1 MSRAASQSQRAQQA
15 RSGRSS
21 RGGDGMTALDNGRGG
36 LISVTNGS
44 VINYGGVDKFGLYPT
59 VGVSVGFLNI
69 LENCCRGDSDRF
81 GVNTNNYGTNSNMN
95 RFLM

>member
-15 RSGRSS
+15 RSGRSG
-21 RGGDGMTALDNGRGG
+21 RGGAGMTGLPNGRGG
-36 LISVTNGS
+36 FVSVTNGS

-59 VGVSVGFLNI
+59 VGVSIGFLNM

-81 GVNTNNYGTNSNMN
+81 GVNTNNYGTAANINK
-95 RFLM
+95 FLM

>member
-15 RSGRSS
+15 RSGRSG
-21 RGGDGMTALDNGRGG
+21 RGGAGMTALPNGRGG
-36 LISVTNGS
+36 QISVTNGS

-59 VGVSVGFLNI
+59 VGVSVGFLNM

-81 GVNTNNYGTNSNMN
+81 GVNTNNYGGSSTINK
-95 RFLM
+95 FLM